1 MEIKP
6 IDSITKP
13 EWEAYRIVQNMGEFN
28 MFSPD
33 AVSMSGLDKATY
45 FTIIKFY
52 KEQLRKFDKLGIGKE
67 TEHGTVVT
75 ERLIENTKTRLHEL
89 QFKNIKKAVDKQ
101 VFRAKKKNADVESLK
116 QQIYVLEY
124 NLMRLKEDVGLV

>member
-33 AVSMSGLDKATY
+33 AVAMSGLDKATY

-52 KEQLRKFDKLGIGKE
+52 KE
-67 TEHGTVVT
+67 
-75 ERLIENTKTRLHEL
+75 
-89 QFKNIKKAVDKQ
+89 
-101 VFRAKKKNADVESLK
+101 
-116 QQIYVLEY
+116 
-124 NLMRLKEDVGLV
+124 LKEKFEKGANNE